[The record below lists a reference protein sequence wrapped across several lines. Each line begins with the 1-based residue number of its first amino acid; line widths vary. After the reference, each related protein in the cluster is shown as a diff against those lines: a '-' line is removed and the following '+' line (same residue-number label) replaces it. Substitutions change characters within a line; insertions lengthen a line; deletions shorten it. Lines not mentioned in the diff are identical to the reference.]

1 MKDQLTAKALTNSF
15 IYSHSQKLII
25 GLCFILAGLG
35 AYYFESAISFAI
47 MIGSMT
53 IVSYIS
59 WVVGREQGFENAP
72 DVVLSSLVEL
82 GFLDRTV
89 ENGECIILKVEDL
102 AYFDKCANC
111 DCSGLIL
118 NPSATKGHKTNEG
131 KD

>member
-1 MKDQLTAKALTNSF
+1 
-15 IYSHSQKLII
+15 
-25 GLCFILAGLG
+25 LAILG

-59 WVVGREQGFENAP
+59 WVVGRVQGFENAP
-72 DVVLSSLVEL
+72 DAVLSSLVEL

-89 ENGECIILKVEDL
+89 ENGESVILKVEDL
-102 AYFDKCANC
+102 AYFDKCTKC

-131 KD
+131 KNEELECS